1 MKKKKLFMFLL
12 MTALLFIAFPLSGCS
27 CAQNLLDKLN
37 SLMIK
42 EYPINNESEF
52 VKCIQEDF
60 SRTPE
65 DYSRKPGERDYEYI
79 LYELNNDITITS
91 TSIESYW
98 SGRYNKCV
106 PKEATEEEFVEE
118 YTIYYDMVLDGK
130 NHTIKN
136 LSLSGFGASIFGMI
150 GNKSNLTVKNI
161 TFDNLT
167 INGRGPV
174 GALLA
179 SANGGTI
186 NFENVHIINSNITS
200 ESNYPIGGFIG
211 QSDGTIGTIKNCS
224 VENTTINGAVA
235 EDCGGFIGKN
245 SLTIR
250 GELLTVSDCES
261 KNNTISAKC
270 NVGGF
275 FGELYQ
281 SYADYK
287 ADRLF
292 EFKNLTNS
300 STVTATDIRAGG
312 IAGHLSY
319 WDYSNFVFDTCKNEA
334 NATYTAEIKSTNN
347 SAGGIL
353 GSANWNGTWAEIPGG
368 CQINF
373 NNCTNNMRVTA
384 TENVGGISGYISDK
398 FWYVN
403 YNNCKNLGYG
413 SVDGIH
419 KIGGISGTIDGTIF
433 GGKQFTYT
441 NCENNGMVDGFGSY
455 IGGIAGYNNAL
466 NPLFTN
472 CKSTSQHNWITGEQY
487 VGGISGR
494 YGTFVNCEN
503 TMDIKHNGTV
513 KTLWK
518 YVGGIVGSGD
528 NSTFTN
534 CTNSGDIIDYTKC
547 TGVDASYIGGIAGY
561 TTKLLM
567 TDCSNSGTIAGN
579 ECVGGL
585 VGKSDA
591 AFLEGQKNT
600 LINCSN
606 TGDIYAFGQTTTTQ
620 DNYNDKAVKGK
631 IGLLIGSF
639 YTGTLIFEFNN
650 VTVGGN
656 IYIINDTDYVGG
668 WCGYFEE
675 GSVNTFK
682 NDITDSTI
690 DYKIYLSQNVTNICK
705 SNYRYGANI
714 FDDEDNVG
722 NFNNPT
728 TSPESFTYS
737 ESDS

>member
-1 MKKKKLFMFLL
+1 MFLL
-12 MTALLFIAFPLSGCS
+12 MIALLFVAIPLSGCCHQS
-27 CAQNLLDKLN
+27 ITLTIGNEADFAQYFEEGFDMTYL
-37 SLMIK
+37 
-42 EYPINNESEF
+42 
-52 VKCIQEDF
+52 EDHGWI
-60 SRTPE
+60 
-65 DYSRKPGERDYEYI
+65 YSHKIPVI
-79 LYELNNDITITS
+79 AYELTEDITITRTDLKNSNMNQYSEKLSMEKNIENSGGSS
-91 TSIESYW
+91 T
-98 SGRYNKCV
+98 
-106 PKEATEEEFVEE
+106 
-118 YTIYYDMVLDGK
+118 TILDGK

-136 LSLSGFGASIFGMI
+136 LTLSGFGASLLAITNWETNVI
-150 GNKSNLTVKNI
+150 IKNI

-167 INGRGPV
+167 INGKGPT
-174 GALLA
+174 GALL
-179 SANGGTI
+179 SFNKYNRNDNCKVT
-186 NFENVHIINSNITS
+186 FENVHIINSTITN
-200 ESNYPIGGFIG
+200 EGNYPIGGFIG
-211 QSDGTIGTIKNCS
+211 HADGMIGTIKNCS
-224 VENTTINGAVA
+224 VKNTTINGVDA

-245 SLTIR
+245 SLSIR

-261 KNNTISAKC
+261 KNNTISGTS

-275 FGELYQ
+275 FGELHQ

-300 STVTATDIRAGG
+300 SSVTATDNRAGG

-319 WDYSNFVFDTCKNEA
+319 WDYSNFIFDTCKNEE

-353 GSANWNGTWAEIPGG
+353 GSANWNGSWVYIPAG

-373 NNCTNNMRVTA
+373 KNCTNNMRVTA
-384 TENVGGISGYISDK
+384 KENVGGISGYISDK

-403 YNNCKNLGYG
+403 YNNCKNLNYG
-413 SVDGIH
+413 TVDGIH
-419 KIGGISGTIDGTIF
+419 NIGGISGSIDGTIL

-441 NCENNGMVDGFGSY
+441 NCENNAMIYGFGSY
-455 IGGIAGYNNAL
+455 IGGIAGYNAAL

-487 VGGISGR
+487 VGGISSR
-494 YGTFVNCEN
+494 YGTFVDCEN
-503 TMDIKHNGTV
+503 TMDIKHNGTLQ
-513 KTLWK
+513 TLWK

-534 CTNSGDIIDYTKC
+534 CSNSGDIIDYTKC

-561 TTKLLM
+561 TSKLLM
-567 TDCSNSGTIAGN
+567 SGCSNSGTIAGN

-620 DNYNDKAVKGK
+620 DNYDEKTVKGK

-639 YTGTLIFEFNN
+639 FTGTLIFEFNN
-650 VTVGGN
+650 VTVNGN

-682 NDITDSTI
+682 NDISDSTI

-705 SNYRYGANI
+705 NNYKYGSNI
-714 FDDEDNVG
+714 FDVEGNVG
-722 NFNNPT
+722 DFNNPT
-728 TSPESFTYS
+728 TTPESFTYS
-737 ESDS
+737 ESD